1 MRKWA
6 YFVLPPLLVRLA
18 PPVREF
24 DVGRTLCTYET
35 DEAPRPKR
43 PRDRGQTAKLDR
55 RVAAEKQMPSST
67 DNVLQQALLNVGQE
81 WRSHGHRG
89 VTYQK
94 AALLICAPLATILT
108 MAAKKAPSP
117 AMEFL
122 VSALKANRK
131 ASYADL
137 KAKADEKKL
146 KLFPIMFG
154 RAQALLGIVKSAKR
168 GTGKFAKASA
178 AKRGATPKP
187 STGTGRRGRQPDAN
201 SKSGQIRE
209 LLKTDMSV
217 SDIAKKLRC
226 TPALVYN
233 VKARAGGGG
242 AKRGPGR
249 PPKAKAAAA
258 GLDGIAGIVA
268 AVQSSE
274 RERAQLRAALER
286 VQGILVD
293 ALG

>member
-1 MRKWA
+1 
-6 YFVLPPLLVRLA
+6 
-18 PPVREF
+18 
-24 DVGRTLCTYET
+24 
-35 DEAPRPKR
+35 
-43 PRDRGQTAKLDR
+43 
-55 RVAAEKQMPSST
+55 
-67 DNVLQQALLNVGQE
+67 
-81 WRSHGHRG
+81 
-89 VTYQK
+89 
-94 AALLICAPLATILT
+94 

-131 ASYADL
+131 ASYADI

-154 RAQALLGIVKSAKR
+154 RAQLLLGIVKGAKR
-168 GTGKFAKASA
+168 GTGRFAKASA
-178 AKRGATPKP
+178 AKRGAAPKP

-209 LLKTDMSV
+209 LLKTSMSV

-249 PPKAKAAAA
+249 PPKAMA
-258 GLDGIAGIVA
+258 GAGPSLNGIAGILD
-268 AVQSSE
+268 AVKNSE
-274 RERAQLRAALER
+274 RERASLRAALER